1 MCSSD
6 LDDNKYEKYIQA
18 VNFCAKAS
26 GRSSHYY
33 TPSNLTYPH
42 YELRIDQVKKL
53 IFKLHMPEVIEEVK
67 LPVGK
72 AAPRNSYAIWMNGW
86 IKDVYKTNETETK

>member
-6 LDDNKYEKYIQA
+6 LYGQQGLTIN
-18 VNFCAKAS
+18 
-26 GRSSHYY
+26 RY
-33 TPSNLTYPH
+33 TLQ
-42 YELRIDQVKKL
+42 LDAIKKL
-53 IFKLHMPEVIEEVK
+53 IFKLHMPEVIEEIK

-72 AAPRNSYAIWMNGW
+72 AAPRNSYAAWMNGW